1 MITDLSISLSHFLMN
16 AELNELQPLLNI
28 AYMNTY
34 HIQFLCLF
42 YHYRFILQVLV
53 TLNIRHVKT
62 TTLALGV
69 SDECPSQIKYG
80 LHTLKSYYHG
90 YFTPFK
96 IAIELT
102 LCFAEFTTVGSSKRN
117 MIRYYR
123 ICLWGNVR
131 SYVSSDSFFA
141 QAYHVNFFIIKGVIF
156 CSRTL

>member
-1 MITDLSISLSHFLMN
+1 M
-16 AELNELQPLLNI
+16 
-28 AYMNTY
+28 
-34 HIQFLCLF
+34 
-42 YHYRFILQVLV
+42 
-53 TLNIRHVKT
+53 KT
-62 TTLALGV
+62 TTLAVGG

-123 ICLWGNVR
+123 ICLWGNVH
-131 SYVSSDSFFA
+131 SYVSSESFSHRLIMLTFLLLKVSSSA
-141 QAYHVNFFIIKGVIF
+141 VGHYKDLYSCDGIVVLVFIL
-156 CSRTL
+156 SL